1 MKRFSTLQYSFGEY
15 RVRDYQTKTGIDV
28 KWKKNEWVFDD
39 KIFRTANDLNKYLKG
54 EKICLKL
61 EI

>member
-15 RVRDYQTKTGIDV
+15 RVRDYQTKTWIDV

-39 KIFRTANDLNKYLKG
+39 IIFRTANDLNKYLK
-54 EKICLKL
+54 
-61 EI
+61 